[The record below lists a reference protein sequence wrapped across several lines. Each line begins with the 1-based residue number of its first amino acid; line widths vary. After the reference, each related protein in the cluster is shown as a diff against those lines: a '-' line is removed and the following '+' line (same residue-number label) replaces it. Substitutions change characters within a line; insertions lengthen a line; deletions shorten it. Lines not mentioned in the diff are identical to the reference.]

1 MKSLKTYNM
10 DHDCIAIL
18 ARQPNKSQYVCRAVR
33 RLSNNIDEVS
43 PADFPT
49 KQLLAALH
57 SRDDV
62 SHYMKAQIVAEMTS
76 LQTDS

>member
-33 RLSNNIDEVS
+33 RLSHLIDEVS

-49 KQLLAALH
+49 RQLLAALH
-57 SRDDV
+57 ARNDISGQ
-62 SHYMKAQIVAEMTS
+62 MKAVILAELS
-76 LQTDS
+76 LESKS

>member
-10 DHDCIAIL
+10 DQDCIAIL

-33 RLSNNIDEVS
+33 RLSHNIDEVS

-49 KQLLAALH
+49 RQLMAALYARNNISPQFQAILLAEL
-57 SRDDV
+57 
-62 SHYMKAQIVAEMTS
+62 S
-76 LQTDS
+76 LESKS